1 MLTYTQQ
8 YQSSTTQIQASLFKI
23 SHSDNLAVD
32 SLAKEAHLQVA
43 YVHQPSYLHCSFG
56 AHPSQC

>member
-23 SHSDNLAVD
+23 SHNDNLAVD

-43 YVHQPSYLHCSFG
+43 YVHQPS
-56 AHPSQC
+56 